1 MQEKWINIYLN
12 QQFFKSLFYRIFV
25 RIKKMCFSLF
35 VVLKQDMV
43 ENMCRNES
51 QIFIN
56 MEILKDIF
64 LNLCIQHPSKGLRK
78 RISSNAV

>member
-1 MQEKWINIYLN
+1 MFI
-12 QQFFKSLFYRIFV
+12 RI
-25 RIKKMCFSLF
+25 KMCFSLF

-43 ENMCRNES
+43 ENMWRNES

-64 LNLCIQHPSKGLRK
+64 LNLCIQHLSKGLRK
-78 RISSNAV
+78 KISSNAV

>member
-1 MQEKWINIYLN
+1 
-12 QQFFKSLFYRIFV
+12 
-25 RIKKMCFSLF
+25 MCFSLF

-43 ENMCRNES
+43 ENMWRNES

-64 LNLCIQHPSKGLRK
+64 LNLCIQHLSKGLRK
-78 RISSNAV
+78 KISSNAV

>member
-1 MQEKWINIYLN
+1 
-12 QQFFKSLFYRIFV
+12 
-25 RIKKMCFSLF
+25 MCFSLF

>member
-1 MQEKWINIYLN
+1 M
-12 QQFFKSLFYRIFV
+12 FV

-43 ENMCRNES
+43 ENVYKKES

-64 LNLCIQHPSKGLRK
+64 LKFMYSASI
-78 RISSNAV
+78 